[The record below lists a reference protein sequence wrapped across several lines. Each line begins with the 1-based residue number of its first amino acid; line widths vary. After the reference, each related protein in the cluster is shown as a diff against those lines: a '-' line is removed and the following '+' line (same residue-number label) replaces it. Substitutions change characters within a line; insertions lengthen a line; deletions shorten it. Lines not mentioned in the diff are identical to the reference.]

1 MRVKSKFT
9 KVFGVLI
16 IFSLLVTSL
25 LAGCG
30 QKPAAAPKEPEP
42 TVQQPKEKGTVKIG
56 MVTWAECV
64 AISNVVKT
72 VLQNEGYKVE
82 LTTLDVAPLF
92 VGLSRGDLDLYLDG
106 WLPTTQKNYWEQ
118 YKDNLE
124 KFPGSWY
131 VGEAKS
137 GLVVPNYVTI
147 NTVEEIGAQKDKF
160 NGEIVGIDPGANVMK
175 TIGQMIK
182 DNGWDVKLVAGSE
195 AAMMAALDKAY
206 REKKWIA
213 IYGWSPHW
221 MFAKYDLKYLK
232 DTKNVFGES
241 EQIVTLA
248 HKDFSKK
255 MPEVADMIKKMKM
268 DDKQIGTIEDMING
282 GMAPIDAAKKWV
294 GDNKSVVD
302 GWLK

>member
-1 MRVKSKFT
+1 MNNRFKYSKVT
-9 KVFGVLI
+9 GLLI
-16 IFSLLVTSL
+16 ILSLLVTTL

-30 QKPAAAPKEPEP
+30 TKQPDSTSE
-42 TVQQPKEKGTVKIG
+42 QPKDKGTVKIG
-56 MVTWAECV
+56 MVTWAECI

-72 VLQNEGYKVE
+72 VLEDEGYKVE
-82 LTTLDVAPLF
+82 LQTLDVAPLF

-106 WLPTTQKNYWEQ
+106 WLPTTQKNYWDQ
-118 YKDNLE
+118 YKDKLE
-124 KFPGSWY
+124 LFPGSWY
-131 VGEAKS
+131 AGEAKS
-137 GLVVPNYVTI
+137 GLVVPKYVTI
-147 NTVEEIGAQKDKF
+147 NTVDEIGTQKEKF
-160 NGEIVGIDPGANVMK
+160 NGEIIGIDPGANVMK

-182 DNGWDVKLVAGSE
+182 DNKWDDVKLVSGSE

-213 IYGWSPHW
+213 IFGWSPHW
-221 MFAKYDLKYLK
+221 MFAKYDLKYLE
-232 DTKNVFGES
+232 DTKKVFGES

-248 HKDFSKK
+248 HKGFSEK

-302 GWLK
+302 SWLK

>member
-1 MRVKSKFT
+1 MNNTLKYSKVT
-9 KVFGVLI
+9 GLLI
-16 IFSLLVTSL
+16 ILSLLVTTL

-30 QKPAAAPKEPEP
+30 TKQPDSTSE
-42 TVQQPKEKGTVKIG
+42 QPKDKGTVKIG
-56 MVTWAECV
+56 MVTWAECI

-72 VLQNEGYKVE
+72 VLEDDGYKVE
-82 LTTLDVAPLF
+82 LQTLDVAPLF

-106 WLPTTQKNYWEQ
+106 WLPTTQKNYWDQ
-118 YKDNLE
+118 YKDKLE
-124 KFPGSWY
+124 LFPGSWY
-131 VGEAKS
+131 AGEAKS
-137 GLVVPNYVTI
+137 GLVVPKYVTI
-147 NTVEEIGAQKDKF
+147 NTVDEIGSQKEKF
-160 NGEIVGIDPGANVMK
+160 NGEIIGIDPGANVMK

-182 DNGWDVKLVAGSE
+182 DNNWDDVKLVSGSE

-221 MFAKYDLKYLK
+221 MFAKYDLKYLE
-232 DTKNVFGES
+232 DTKKVFGES

-248 HKDFSKK
+248 HKGFSEK

-302 GWLK
+302 SWLK

>member
-1 MRVKSKFT
+1 MNDKVKFSK
-9 KVFGVLI
+9 VLGLLV

-30 QKPAAAPKEPEP
+30 QQTTDSKQPEP
-42 TVQQPKEKGTVKIG
+42 TAQQPTDKGTVKIG
-56 MVTWAECV
+56 MVTWAEDV

-72 VLQNEGYKVE
+72 VLEDKGYKVE
-82 LTTLDVAPLF
+82 LQTLDVAPLF

-106 WLPTTQKNYWEQ
+106 WLPTTQKNYWDKYQ
-118 YKDNLE
+118 DKLE

-131 VGEAKS
+131 EGEARS
-137 GLVVPNYVTI
+137 GLVVPKYVTT
-147 NTVEEIGAQKDKF
+147 NTVDEIGAQKDKL
-160 NGEIVGIDPGANVMK
+160 NGEIIGIDPGANVMK

-182 DNGWDVKLVAGSE
+182 DNGWNIKLVSGSE

-206 REKKWIA
+206 REKKWIV

-221 MFAKYDLKYLK
+221 MFAKYDLKFLE
-232 DTKNVFGES
+232 DTKNVFGAS

-248 HKDFSKK
+248 NKDFSKK

-268 DDKQIGTIEDMING
+268 NDKQIGTIEDMING

-294 GDNKSVVD
+294 EDNKTVVD
-302 GWLK
+302 GWFK